1 MVEWGLWISFA
12 FSVSGLAYQGAH
24 LKLVSTRE
32 KQAKKEVYNSRKK
45 KPGKQL
51 SMQLKEKNQGLLPT
65 FTT

>member
-32 KQAKKEVYNSRKK
+32 KQAKKGSI
-45 KPGKQL
+45 QL
-51 SMQLKEKNQGLLPT
+51 SQEKARK
-65 FTT
+65 TTKHAT